1 METFAASTER
11 GRRARWWRILLWL
24 LALGLAVACATLAI
38 GWMAFHQLRND
49 LAASN
54 ARLPAKVGSVLSG
67 GAPSAGSGTFLI
79 AAPQGGIPGAV
90 LMRID
95 PSTGVATTVEL
106 GSRARVG
113 ANRVGDLTSRGDVTA
128 LVGALAQEGIPV
140 NHVLLLAPRQIGNMI
155 DGLGGIA
162 VSAPTAVTLLDTSGR
177 SFGIRLGQ
185 VRLRGALADAYLFG
199 QEQGN
204 PNASVEQRQLD
215 GLAAVGAAVLEPSS
229 GTLRTPNHL
238 GGVIGKYTATD
249 LTATTYLDE
258 LHAWGDVSRTVSC
271 GAVDSRADATS
282 MLAVLGGND
291 AASATPATCSPASVQ
306 PSAWFRRL
314 GLLGSDPADMLV
326 LVGGLALL
334 GAGICL
340 LVLELSSPGFRTL
353 RDRRRWAEAAAAGP
367 SQTAAPAV
375 PSLSP
380 PPSERRRLRLP
391 DSLRRNGQ
399 PARRLHRRRS
409 DPGRSRIA
417 LPSWWTRRRTAAIS
431 GGFPIRVGPFRRHHH
446 VVGGRGNLA
455 GYAAVLAVAVGSGFV
470 IAQLLTR

>member
-11 GRRARWWRILLWL
+11 GRRARWWRILLWM
-24 LALGLAVACATLAI
+24 LALGLAVASVAMAI
-38 GWMAFHQLRND
+38 GWMAFHQLRSD

-54 ARLPAKVGSVLSG
+54 ARLPAKLGSVLSG
-67 GAPSAGSGTFLI
+67 GAPSTGSGTFLI

-90 LMRID
+90 LMRVD
-95 PSTGVATTVEL
+95 PSTGVATTVKL
-106 GSRARVG
+106 GPRARVG
-113 ANRVGDLTSRGDVTA
+113 ANRVGDLTDRGDVTS

-140 NHVLLLAPRQIGNMI
+140 NHVLLLTPGQIGNMI
-155 DGLGGIA
+155 DAVGGVA
-162 VSAPTAVTLLDTSGR
+162 VSAPTAVTLLDSSGR
-177 SFGIRLGQ
+177 SFGIRRGQ
-185 VRLRGALADAYLFG
+185 VRLHGALADAYLFG
-199 QEQGN
+199 QEEGD
-204 PNASVEQRQLD
+204 PAASPEQRQLD

-238 GGVIGKYTATD
+238 GGVIAKHAATD

-258 LHAWGDVSRTVSC
+258 LHAWGDVSRTVRC
-271 GAVDSRADATS
+271 GAVDSNADATS
-282 MLAVLGGND
+282 MLAVLAGPG
-291 AASATPATCSPASVQ
+291 AGSATPANCSTASVR

-314 GLLGSDPADMLV
+314 GLLGSDPAAMLV

-340 LVLELSSPGFRTL
+340 LALELSSPGFRSL
-353 RDRRRWAEAAAAGP
+353 RDRRRWAEAEAGP
-367 SQTAAPAV
+367 SQTAAPAASAPFV
-375 PSLSP
+375 SP
-380 PPSERRRLRLP
+380 PAARRRLRLP
-391 DSLRRNGQ
+391 DRLRNGQ
-399 PARRLHRRRS
+399 SARLHRRRF
-409 DPGRSRIA
+409 DPGRSRIG
-417 LPSWWTRRRTAAIS
+417 LPSWWTRRRPAAIS

>member
-1 METFAASTER
+1 M
-11 GRRARWWRILLWL
+11 
-24 LALGLAVACATLAI
+24 LALGLAVACAALAI
-38 GWMAFHQLRND
+38 GWMAFHQLRSD

-67 GAPSAGSGTFLI
+67 GAPSTGSGTFLI
-79 AAPQGGIPGAV
+79 AAPQGEIPGAV

-128 LVGALAQEGIPV
+128 LVAALAHEGIPV
-140 NHVLLLAPRQIGNMI
+140 NHVLLLEPGQIGNMI

-162 VSAPTAVTLLDTSGR
+162 VSAPKAVTLLDTSGR
-177 SFGIRLGQ
+177 SFSIRPGQ
-185 VRLRGALADAYLFG
+185 IQLKGALADAYLFG
-199 QEQGN
+199 REQGD
-204 PNASVEQRQLD
+204 PAASQEQRQLD

-238 GGVIGKYTATD
+238 GGVIAKHAATD

-258 LHAWGDVSRTVSC
+258 LHAWGDVRRTVSC
-271 GAVDSRADATS
+271 GAVDASADTTS
-282 MLAVLGGND
+282 MLAVLGGKD
-291 AASATPATCSPASVQ
+291 AASATPATCSTASVQ
-306 PSAWFRRL
+306 PSGWFRRL
-314 GLLGSDPADMLV
+314 GLLGSDPAAVLV

-334 GAGICL
+334 GTGICL

-353 RDRRRWAEAAAAGP
+353 RDRRRRAEAEAGP
-367 SQTAAPAV
+367 PQTAAPLPVTA
-375 PSLSP
+375 PSVSP
-380 PPSERRRLRLP
+380 PPAAERRRLRLP
-391 DSLRRNGQ
+391 HPSRGSGQ
-399 PARRLHRRRS
+399 PARRMHRWRF
-409 DPGRSRIA
+409 DPGKPRLG
-417 LPSWWTRRRTAAIS
+417 LPAGWTRRRTATVPVRI
-431 GGFPIRVGPFRRHHH
+431 GRFRRHHH
-446 VVGGRGNLA
+446 VVGGRGSLA